1 MALIEKP
8 ISLASVDGY
17 QSDGTIYVEISV
29 DEFVT
34 NINESEKQALIE
46 WVNNNTKKITFKGSN
61 VVPFN
66 ELPDKQAKK
75 QAAKLTRLTDE
86 QVAELKAQGKI
97 K

>member
-17 QSDGTIYVEISV
+17 QSDGSVFVDISV
-29 DEFVT
+29 DEFVA
-34 NINESEKQALIE
+34 NINEQEKQQLVE
-46 WVNNNTKKITFKGSN
+46 WVNNNTKKVTFKGTN

-66 ELPDKQAKK
+66 ELPDKQVKK
-75 QAAKLTRLTDE
+75 QATKLTRLTDE